1 MTKARKQSLMLVVA
15 LALILFLVASIILA
29 TSNVSTAIAED
40 SSTVAGSGSGSGSI
54 AASGDEGA
62 IVIGDL
68 MINGNVPEGY
78 SVSGTPISTVGEL
91 QSFLQGN
98 NGTYG
103 YLTTDITGFSWSG
116 SFTNI
121 LMAEGRTL
129 DGCGH
134 KIYMTATTLNNTS
147 PWMSILPSGSDFY
160 NCLLNTYP
168 QDESYNTGWL
178 APSDYPF
185 PENFFDLNGGLVGYI
200 PSNSTIKN
208 VNFVYNGQVAGSYD
222 SKESGAGAIIAA
234 ASSGTID
241 NCSLTVNGYLDIA
254 TKGNRATSTAYKE
267 MARHSYAIG
276 GYVGLLSNNGV
287 VSNSKITLNG
297 TTHTNSNVGTAAN
310 ISASR
315 GANDTANVRVW
326 GGGVAGWMG
335 NGASVYNITT
345 AGSGNI
351 AAVTGYTG
359 SNAGDNPLSY
369 SGIVAGSCA
378 IPSKNTGDQSSLVGD
393 ILSAGSIDGVIN
405 TWTGRAVYL
414 VKDTS
419 NSPIGQVN
427 NSIAS
432 QICGL
437 SGNQKNSSAT
447 VSNVYFMYDE
457 SEIEN
462 SSVTGYN
469 FATGN
474 CGMSVTRIYIMDYN
488 ESTGQY
494 YNVNGTAKAANAYLT
509 FSSNL
514 KTADV
519 LAVYDTDLQNNPG
532 AILWQMEVN
541 LDTVNNTSG
550 EITNFYDKI
559 TEKEEAGK
567 YEVTYTTIERTH
579 SSPTEIKY
587 QLGKIVYYKFR
598 FSDNVTATPEG
609 KNYRLSDKEYDG
621 SRVIIPNIDVYD
633 YATNSVCKTIDY
645 NSPEAGQYWVAKK
658 VDDMNIYSL
667 DDTKN
672 VGEYEYFIYNNQPES
687 AIDVLDTTNRYVAYR
702 KDNDAYPTDGTGETT
717 GATTWQPRV
726 YQNVVPKTLT
736 INLNKPAD
744 FATNNQYDGEAVLYS
759 TSIASGLVSG
769 DSVDI
774 TLKYFNSDGSL
785 PDNNSAINAGDY
797 YVIVESLSNSNYTF
811 NETRDDFTIAKREV
825 AILNNTLAPLESDYY
840 LSVQYNGLDQSLTY
854 GIYNEK
860 PALPGEYIVICN
872 VLDKDHGIINVAHNG
887 DTVNVGSFNVNI
899 GLNEGIAARN
909 YNLSA
914 NVTYTVYIDK
924 ADAVLNLTETQK
936 SIVFGQLNVAPA
948 ITVTGVNGEVPTGE
962 WYYIESSLKDTPFSE
977 DDYTA
982 GIPQSAGEYAV
993 VYYVGGSFGVNK
1005 NYNEAVSQACIYT
1018 VTPRKLTITFDDGMP
1033 TQYDYTG
1040 SAVTVAATFE
1050 KQNNETNTGLL
1061 NMHLERVS
1069 ISYTFIKNGSE
1080 SVSEAIDAGSY
1091 TVTAKLEAS
1100 AAIASS
1106 YEIIYDGD
1114 GFDFVIAPKQVGVNI
1129 ADAQKVYGELDPEF
1143 VWSYADPEKTF
1154 LERDGVV
1161 LTLSTA
1167 AGQFGGVGEYDITCT
1182 STEGNVSNYDIVYD
1196 NGTMTVAPYEV
1207 SVVTTTSKTTMVYGD
1222 EAPVFGFEYV
1232 GDNRFYEGDGI
1243 VITAVA
1249 DKEVKN
1255 VGTYEVIVTGYNDNY
1270 IVNMEKATFEIT
1282 PKDIRILSAEIVGED
1297 SFVYTGG
1304 VIAPEVSAVFEDG
1317 ALVGDDTV
1325 SVAFDYF
1332 QNGEKV
1338 NAINVGTYD
1347 AVISGVDSPN
1357 YNLVIAEGQELP
1369 STTFTITQREVSI
1382 TVNNATREYGIATIT
1397 PVGDP
1402 YTYNTS
1408 VTFAQSDI
1416 DSGRLI
1422 VELVTDVEITAGA
1435 QDYPDSLTIVISG
1448 EAADNYILTVT
1459 RKGTL
1464 TVTGTSISSIQ
1475 LVADQTSYTGE
1486 NLIGQ
1491 IAFNVAEGIT
1501 GYTYKITS
1509 DAEGLNVITEII
1521 NAGTYYVTVSVDG
1534 SGSMFTGEPNTLT
1547 FVVNKAER
1555 ILSADDIEKIINYNK
1570 LTFNSAFENMQYKVD
1585 DGAYLT
1591 TNTFDAK
1598 ALTSYTVSAKAGET
1612 DNYLESNEVT
1622 FTVTTGIN
1630 PSTVIAAID
1639 SIDKV
1644 DFSNIDEYKSM
1655 LSQLELVGE
1664 DDMASIDTEKVE
1676 ALRQSYE
1683 DLLSGAI
1690 DVIGGAQSVATKA
1703 SGMTGKGALTL
1714 ALTTGAGLALAGVML
1729 SVSAKKREKDDKK
1742 KMPKAN
1748 KKNLFKVM
1756 IATVAIATVF
1766 AVVFAAC
1773 ETKTF
1778 NQDSLFQLAS
1788 YSKASNEKDREV
1800 VIEVKSG
1807 STLIYKYDDGEETFA
1822 DGLNPDGSFSLSGK
1836 GTGFNFKNE
1845 YFENASFTDSNG
1857 TATFKADIKDAK
1869 NFLGIS
1875 SATNGKVT
1883 VTADSAN
1890 SKLKTISVSYDVES
1904 NGTTYSVSVNVT
1916 MKY

>member
-1 MTKARKQSLMLVVA
+1 MTKARKQSLMLVIA
-15 LALILFLVASIILA
+15 LALILFLVVSIISA

-68 MINGNVPEGY
+68 MINGNVPDNY
-78 SVSGTPISTVGEL
+78 SVSGTPISTVAEL
-91 QSFLQGN
+91 QSFLKGEK
-98 NGTYG
+98 GTYG

-134 KIYMTATTLNNTS
+134 KIYMTATTLNTQPWQQISANADYKNALKNTFTQDLS
-147 PWMSILPSGSDFY
+147 YDGSG
-160 NCLLNTYP
+160 
-168 QDESYNTGWL
+168 
-178 APSDYPF
+178 F
-185 PENFFDLNGGLVGYI
+185 PEDFFDLNGGLVGYI

-208 VNFVYNGQVAGSYD
+208 INFVYNGQVAGSYN
-222 SKESGAGAIIAA
+222 SAESGAGAIIAA
-234 ASSGTID
+234 VSSGTID

-254 TKGNRATSTAYKE
+254 TKGTEADFWGGYKE
-267 MARHSYAIG
+267 MARHSYTIG

-315 GANDTANVRVW
+315 GANRTANVRVW

-351 AAVTGYTG
+351 AAVTGYSG

-378 IPSKNTGDQSSLVGD
+378 IPSKNTGDQSSVVGD

-414 VKDTS
+414 VGS
-419 NSPIGQVN
+419 NSTHYSPIGQVS

-437 SGNQKNSSAT
+437 SGNQKNSGAT

-474 CGMSVTRIYIMDYN
+474 CGMSVERIYIMDYN
-488 ESTGQY
+488 ESTGEY

-519 LAVYDTDLQNNPG
+519 LAVYNTDLQNNPG

-541 LDTVNNTSG
+541 LDTANNSSG

-559 TEKEEAGK
+559 TEYEEAGK

-658 VDDMNIYSL
+658 TDDMNIYSL

-702 KDNDAYPTDGTGETT
+702 KDNDAYPTDGSGATS

-726 YQNVVPKTLT
+726 YQNVVAKNLSVTL
-736 INLNKPAD
+736 NAPAD
-744 FATNNQYDGEAVLYS
+744 FAANNQYDGEAVLY
-759 TSIASGLVSG
+759 TAAFGSGIVAG
-769 DSVDI
+769 DTVNA
-774 TLKYFNSDGSL
+774 TLKYYNSDGSL

-797 YVIVESLSNSNYTF
+797 YVMLESLSNSNYTYDY
-811 NETRDDFTIAKREV
+811 EATRVDFTIAKREV
-825 AILNNTLAPLESDYY
+825 SILNNTLTPLESDYY
-840 LSVQYNGLDQSLTY
+840 LSVQYNGLDRSLTY
-854 GIYNEK
+854 GIYNDK
-860 PALPGEYIVICN
+860 PALPVENIVICN

-887 DTVNVGSFNVNI
+887 DTVNVGSFEVNI

-909 YNLSA
+909 YNLAA

-924 ADAVLNLTETQK
+924 ADVVLNLTETEK
-936 SIVFGQLNVAPA
+936 SIAFGQINSAPA
-948 ITVTGVNGEVPTGE
+948 ITVTGVNNEVPTGE
-962 WYYIESSLKDTPFSE
+962 WYYIDYDLKDTPFSVTE
-977 DDYTA
+977 YTQGVPSIA
-982 GIPQSAGEYAV
+982 GKYAV

-1005 NYNEAVSQACIYT
+1005 NYNEAVSAACTYN
-1018 VTPRKLTITFDDGMP
+1018 VTPRKVTVTFDDGLP
-1033 TQYDYTG
+1033 TNYEYNG
-1040 SAVTVAATFE
+1040 SAVPVAATYE
-1050 KQNNETNTGLL
+1050 TQNNETNTGLL
-1061 NMHLERVS
+1061 NIHAGRVS
-1069 ISYTFIKNGSE
+1069 LEYSFVKNGSDT
-1080 SVSEAIDAGSY
+1080 VSEAIDAGSY
-1091 TVTAKLEAS
+1091 TVTAKLVAS
-1100 AAIASS
+1100 FDISS
-1106 YEIIYDGD
+1106 YEIVYEDG
-1114 GFDFVIAPKQVGVNI
+1114 GFAFEIAPKQVGVNI

-1143 VWSYADPEKTF
+1143 VWSYADAEKTF
-1154 LERDGVV
+1154 IERDGVV
-1161 LTLSTA
+1161 LNLSTA

-1196 NGTMTVAPYEV
+1196 NGTMTVVPYEV

-1297 SFVYTGG
+1297 SFVYTGE
-1304 VIAPEVSAVFEDG
+1304 VIAPEVRAVFEDG

-1357 YNLVIAEGQELP
+1357 YNLVIGEGQELP

-1382 TVNNATREYGIATIT
+1382 TVNNATREYGIADIT

-1402 YTYNTS
+1402 YTYNTG
-1408 VTFAQSDI
+1408 VTFVQSDI
-1416 DSGRLI
+1416 DSGKLV
-1422 VELVTDVEITAGA
+1422 VEFVTDVDITAGA

-1459 RKGTL
+1459 QKGTL
-1464 TVTGTSISSIQ
+1464 TVTGTSITSIQ
-1475 LVADQTSYTGE
+1475 LVSDQTSYTGE

-1555 ILSADDIEKIINYNK
+1555 VLSADDIEKIINYNK

-1598 ALTSYTVSAKAGET
+1598 ALTSYTVSAKAGAT

-1664 DDMASIDTEKVE
+1664 DDMASIDTEKVN

-1742 KMPKAN
+1742 KMPKAD
-1748 KKNLFKVM
+1748 KKNLFKV
-1756 IATVAIATVF
+1756 IVATVAIATVF

-1778 NQDSLFQLAS
+1778 TQDSLFQLAS

-1869 NFLGIS
+1869 NFLGIA
-1875 SATNGKVT
+1875 SATKGKVT

-1890 SKLKTISVSYDVES
+1890 SKLKTISVSYDIES

>member
-78 SVSGTPISTVGEL
+78 STTGVPISSVSQL
-91 QSFLQGN
+91 QQFLQGAY
-98 NGTYG
+98 GTSVG
-103 YLTTDITGFSWSG
+103 YLTTDITGFSWSN
-116 SFTNI
+116 SFTSQM
-121 LMAEGRTL
+121 MAEGRTL

-134 KIYMTATTLNNTS
+134 KIYMAATSLNTE
-147 PWMSILPSGSDFY
+147 PWMGRNSSTDIANALA
-160 NCLLNTYP
+160 NTYF
-168 QDESYNTGWL
+168 QDTSYSGNF
-178 APSDYPF
+178 PSDY
-185 PENFFDLNGGLVGYI
+185 FDLNGGLVGYI
-200 PSNSTIKN
+200 PSSSTIKN
-208 VNFVYNGQVAGSYD
+208 INFVYNGQVAGSYN
-222 SKESGAGAIIAA
+222 SAESGAGGIIAA
-234 ASSGTID
+234 LSSGTID
-241 NCSLTVNGYLDIA
+241 NCSLTVNGYFDVTTNG
-254 TKGNRATSTAYKE
+254 TKSDDWLNRYKE
-267 MARHSYAIG
+267 MASHSYAIG

-287 VSNSKITLNG
+287 VSNSKITLSG
-297 TTHTNSNVGTAAN
+297 TTHTNSKVGTAAN
-310 ISASR
+310 ITAARSASK
-315 GANDTANVRVW
+315 TANVRVW

-378 IPSKNTGDQSSLVGD
+378 IPSQNTGNQSSLVGD

-519 LAVYDTDLQNNPG
+519 LAVYNTDLQNNPG

-559 TEKEEAGK
+559 TKKEEAGK

-633 YATNSVCKTIDY
+633 YATDSVCKTIDY

-702 KDNDAYPTDGTGETT
+702 LDNDAYPTDGTGETT

-726 YQNVVPKTLT
+726 YQNVVPKTLN

-797 YVIVESLSNSNYTF
+797 YVIIESLSNSNYTF

-825 AILNNTLAPLESDYY
+825 AILNNTLTPFESDYY

-860 PALPGEYIVICN
+860 PALPSEYIVICN
-872 VLDKDHGIINVAHNG
+872 VLDKDHSIINVAHNG

-924 ADAVLNLTETQK
+924 ADAVLNLTETEK
-936 SIVFGQLNVAPA
+936 SIAFGQINSAPA
-948 ITVTGVNGEVPTGE
+948 ITVTGVNNEVPTGE
-962 WYYIESSLKDTPFSE
+962 WYYIDYDLKDTPFSVTE
-977 DDYTA
+977 YTQGVPSVA
-982 GIPQSAGEYAV
+982 GKYAV

-1005 NYNEAVSQACIYT
+1005 NYNEAVSAACTYT
-1018 VTPRKLTITFDDGMP
+1018 VTPRKVTVTFDDGLP
-1033 TQYDYTG
+1033 TSYEYNG
-1040 SAVTVAATFE
+1040 SAVPVAAIYET
-1050 KQNNETNTGLL
+1050 QNNETNTGLL
-1061 NMHLERVS
+1061 NIHAGKVTLEYV
-1069 ISYTFIKNGSE
+1069 FVKNGGE
-1080 SVSEAIDAGSY
+1080 TVSEAIDAGSY
-1091 TVTAKLEAS
+1091 TVTAKLVAS
-1100 AAIASS
+1100 FDISS
-1106 YEIIYDGD
+1106 YEIIYEDG
-1114 GFDFVIAPKQVGVNI
+1114 GFAFEIAPKQVGVDI

-1143 VWSYADPEKTF
+1143 VWSYADAEKTF

-1182 STEGNVSNYDIVYD
+1182 STEGNASNYDIVYN

-1207 SVVTTTSKTTMVYGD
+1207 SVATTTSKTTMVYGD

-1402 YTYNTS
+1402 YTYNTP

-1459 RKGTL
+1459 QKGTL

-1664 DDMASIDTEKVE
+1664 DDMASIDTEKVD

>member
-15 LALILFLVASIILA
+15 LALILFLVVSIISA

-68 MINGNVPEGY
+68 MINGNVPDNY
-78 SVSGTPISTVGEL
+78 SVSGTPISTVAEL
-91 QSFLQGN
+91 QSFLKGEK
-98 NGTYG
+98 GTYG
-103 YLTTDITGFSWSG
+103 YLTTDIASFSWSG

-134 KIYMTATTLNNTS
+134 KIYMTATTLNTQPWQQISANADYKNALKNTFTQDLS
-147 PWMSILPSGSDFY
+147 YDGSG
-160 NCLLNTYP
+160 
-168 QDESYNTGWL
+168 
-178 APSDYPF
+178 F
-185 PENFFDLNGGLVGYI
+185 PEDFFDLNGGLVGYI

-208 VNFVYNGQVAGSYD
+208 INFVYNGQVAGSYN
-222 SKESGAGAIIAA
+222 SAESGAGAIIAA

-254 TKGNRATSTAYKE
+254 TKGTEADFWGGFKE
-267 MARHSYAIG
+267 MARHSYTIG

-315 GANDTANVRVW
+315 GANRTANVRVW

-351 AAVTGYTG
+351 AAVTGYSG

-378 IPSKNTGDQSSLVGD
+378 IPSKNTGDQSSVVGD

-414 VKDTS
+414 VGSKSTHY
-419 NSPIGQVN
+419 SPIGQVS

-437 SGNQKNSSAT
+437 SGNQKNSGAT

-457 SEIEN
+457 SQISN

-474 CGMSVTRIYIMDYN
+474 CGMSVERIYIMDYD
-488 ESTGQY
+488 EASGQY

-519 LAVYDTDLQNNPG
+519 LAVYNTDLQNNPG

-541 LDTVNNTSG
+541 LDTANNSSG

-559 TEKEEAGK
+559 TEYEEAGK

-658 VDDMNIYSL
+658 TDDMNIYSL

-702 KDNDAYPTDGTGETT
+702 KDNDAYPTDGSGATS

-726 YQNVVPKTLT
+726 YQNVVAKNLSVTL
-736 INLNKPAD
+736 NAPAD
-744 FATNNQYDGEAVLYS
+744 FAANNQYDGEAVLY
-759 TSIASGLVSG
+759 TAAFGSGIVAG
-769 DSVDI
+769 DTVNA
-774 TLKYFNSDGSL
+774 TLKYYNSDGSL

-797 YVIVESLSNSNYTF
+797 YVMLESLSNSNYTYDY
-811 NETRDDFTIAKREV
+811 EATRVDFTIAKREV
-825 AILNNTLAPLESDYY
+825 SILNNTLTPLESDYY

-854 GIYNEK
+854 GIYNDK
-860 PALPGEYIVICN
+860 PALPVENIVICN

-887 DTVNVGSFNVNI
+887 DTVNVGSFEVNI

-909 YNLSA
+909 YNLAS

-924 ADAVLNLTETQK
+924 ADVVLNLTETEK
-936 SIVFGQLNVAPA
+936 SIAFGQINSAPA
-948 ITVTGVNGEVPTGE
+948 ITVTGVNNEVPTGE
-962 WYYIESSLKDTPFSE
+962 WYYIDYDLKDTPFSVTE
-977 DDYTA
+977 YTQGVPSIA
-982 GIPQSAGEYAV
+982 GKYAV

-1005 NYNEAVSQACIYT
+1005 NYNEAVSAACTYN
-1018 VTPRKLTITFDDGMP
+1018 VTPRKVTVTFDDGLP
-1033 TQYDYTG
+1033 TNYEYNG
-1040 SAVTVAATFE
+1040 SAVPVAATYE
-1050 KQNNETNTGLL
+1050 TQNNETNTGLL
-1061 NMHLERVS
+1061 NIHAGRVS
-1069 ISYTFIKNGSE
+1069 LEYSFVKNGSDT
-1080 SVSEAIDAGSY
+1080 VSEAIDAGSY
-1091 TVTAKLEAS
+1091 TVTAKLVAS
-1100 AAIASS
+1100 FDISS
-1106 YEIIYDGD
+1106 YEIVYEDG
-1114 GFDFVIAPKQVGVNI
+1114 GFAFEIAPKQVGVNI
-1129 ADAQKVYGELDPEF
+1129 ANAQKVYGELDPEF
-1143 VWSYADPEKTF
+1143 VWSYADAEKTF
-1154 LERDGVV
+1154 IERDGVV
-1161 LTLSTA
+1161 LNLSTA
-1167 AGQFGGVGEYDITCT
+1167 AGQFGGVGGYDITCT

-1196 NGTMTVAPYEV
+1196 NGTMTVVPYEV
-1207 SVVTTTSKTTMVYGD
+1207 SVATTTSKTTMVYGD

-1297 SFVYTGG
+1297 SFVYTGE
-1304 VIAPEVSAVFEDG
+1304 VIAPEVRAVFEDG

-1357 YNLVIAEGQELP
+1357 YNLVIGEGQELP

-1382 TVNNATREYGIATIT
+1382 TVNNATREYGIADIT

-1402 YTYNTS
+1402 YTYNTG
-1408 VTFAQSDI
+1408 VTFVQSDI
-1416 DSGRLI
+1416 DSGKLV
-1422 VELVTDVEITAGA
+1422 VEFVTDVDITAGA
-1435 QDYPDSLTIVISG
+1435 QDYPNSLTIVISG

-1459 RKGTL
+1459 QKGTL

-1475 LVADQTSYTGE
+1475 LVSDQTSYTGE

-1491 IAFNVAEGIT
+1491 IVFNVAEGIT

-1555 ILSADDIEKIINYNK
+1555 VLSADDIEKIINYNK

-1598 ALTSYTVSAKAGET
+1598 ALTSYTVSAKAGAT

-1664 DDMASIDTEKVE
+1664 DDMASIDTEKVD

-1742 KMPKAN
+1742 KLPKAD
-1748 KKNLFKVM
+1748 KKNLFKV
-1756 IATVAIATVF
+1756 IVATVAIATVF

-1778 NQDSLFQLAS
+1778 TQDSLFQLAS

-1869 NFLGIS
+1869 NFLGIA
-1875 SATNGKVT
+1875 SATKGKVT

-1890 SKLKTISVSYDVES
+1890 SKLKTISVSYDIES

>member
-1 MTKARKQSLMLVVA
+1 MTKARKQSLMLVIA
-15 LALILFLVASIILA
+15 LALILFLVVSIISA

-68 MINGNVPEGY
+68 MINGNVPDNY
-78 SVSGTPISTVGEL
+78 SVSGTPISTVAEL
-91 QSFLQGN
+91 QSFLKGEK
-98 NGTYG
+98 GTYG

-134 KIYMTATTLNNTS
+134 KIYMTATTLNTQPWQQISANADYKNALKNTFTQDLS
-147 PWMSILPSGSDFY
+147 YDGSG
-160 NCLLNTYP
+160 
-168 QDESYNTGWL
+168 
-178 APSDYPF
+178 F
-185 PENFFDLNGGLVGYI
+185 PEDFFDLNGGLVGYI

-208 VNFVYNGQVAGSYD
+208 INFVYNGQVAGSYN
-222 SKESGAGAIIAA
+222 SAESGAGAIIAA
-234 ASSGTID
+234 VSSGTID

-254 TKGNRATSTAYKE
+254 TKGTEADFWGGYKE
-267 MARHSYAIG
+267 MARHSYTIG

-315 GANDTANVRVW
+315 GANRTANVRVW

-351 AAVTGYTG
+351 AAVTGYSG

-378 IPSKNTGDQSSLVGD
+378 IPSKNTGDQSSVVGD

-414 VKDTS
+414 VGS
-419 NSPIGQVN
+419 NSTHYSPIGQVS

-437 SGNQKNSSAT
+437 SGNQKNSGAT

-474 CGMSVTRIYIMDYN
+474 CGMSVERIYIMDYN
-488 ESTGQY
+488 ESTGEY

-519 LAVYDTDLQNNPG
+519 LAVYNTDLQNNPG

-541 LDTVNNTSG
+541 LDTANNSSG

-559 TEKEEAGK
+559 TEYEEAGK

-658 VDDMNIYSL
+658 TDDMNIYSL

-702 KDNDAYPTDGTGETT
+702 KDNDAYPTDGSGATS

-726 YQNVVPKTLT
+726 YQNVVAKNLSVTL
-736 INLNKPAD
+736 NAPAD
-744 FATNNQYDGEAVLYS
+744 FAANNQYDGEAVLY
-759 TSIASGLVSG
+759 TAAFGSGIVAG
-769 DSVDI
+769 DTVNA
-774 TLKYFNSDGSL
+774 TLKYYNSDGSL

-797 YVIVESLSNSNYTF
+797 YVMLESLSNSNYTYDY
-811 NETRDDFTIAKREV
+811 EATRVDFTIAKREV
-825 AILNNTLAPLESDYY
+825 SILNNTLTPLESDYY
-840 LSVQYNGLDQSLTY
+840 LSVQYNGLDRSLTY
-854 GIYNEK
+854 GIYNDK
-860 PALPGEYIVICN
+860 PALPVENIVICN

-887 DTVNVGSFNVNI
+887 DTVNVGSFEVNI

-909 YNLSA
+909 YNLAA

-924 ADAVLNLTETQK
+924 ADVVLNLTETEK
-936 SIVFGQLNVAPA
+936 SIAFGQINSAPA
-948 ITVTGVNGEVPTGE
+948 ITVTGVNNEVPTGE
-962 WYYIESSLKDTPFSE
+962 WYYIDYDLKDTPFSVTE
-977 DDYTA
+977 YTQGVPSIA
-982 GIPQSAGEYAV
+982 GKYAV

-1005 NYNEAVSQACIYT
+1005 NYNEAVSAACTYN
-1018 VTPRKLTITFDDGMP
+1018 VTPRKVTVTFDDGLP
-1033 TQYDYTG
+1033 TNYEYNG
-1040 SAVTVAATFE
+1040 SAVPVAATYE
-1050 KQNNETNTGLL
+1050 TQNNETNTGLL
-1061 NMHLERVS
+1061 NIHAGRVKLEYSFV
-1069 ISYTFIKNGSE
+1069 KNGSE
-1080 SVSEAIDAGSY
+1080 TVSEAIDAGSY
-1091 TVTAKLEAS
+1091 TVTAKLVAS
-1100 AAIASS
+1100 FDISS
-1106 YEIIYDGD
+1106 YEIVYEDG
-1114 GFDFVIAPKQVGVNI
+1114 GFAFEIAPKQVGVNI

-1143 VWSYADPEKTF
+1143 VWSYADAEKTF
-1154 LERDGVV
+1154 IERDGVV
-1161 LTLSTA
+1161 LNLSTA

-1196 NGTMTVAPYEV
+1196 NGTMTVVPYEV

-1297 SFVYTGG
+1297 SFVYTGE
-1304 VIAPEVSAVFEDG
+1304 VIAPEVRAVFEDG

-1357 YNLVIAEGQELP
+1357 YNLVIGEGQELP

-1382 TVNNATREYGIATIT
+1382 TVNNATREYGIADIT

-1402 YTYNTS
+1402 YTYNTG
-1408 VTFAQSDI
+1408 VTFVQSDI
-1416 DSGRLI
+1416 DSGKLV
-1422 VELVTDVEITAGA
+1422 VEFVTDVDITAGA

-1459 RKGTL
+1459 QKGTL

-1475 LVADQTSYTGE
+1475 LVSDQTSYTGE

-1555 ILSADDIEKIINYNK
+1555 VLSADDIEKIINYNK

-1598 ALTSYTVSAKAGET
+1598 ALTSYTVSAKAGAT

-1664 DDMASIDTEKVE
+1664 DDMASIDTEKVD

-1748 KKNLFKVM
+1748 KKNLFKV
-1756 IATVAIATVF
+1756 IVATVAIATVF

-1778 NQDSLFQLAS
+1778 TQDSLFQLAS

-1869 NFLGIS
+1869 NFLGIA
-1875 SATNGKVT
+1875 SATKGKVT

-1890 SKLKTISVSYDVES
+1890 SKLKTISVSYDIES

>member
-15 LALILFLVASIILA
+15 LALILFLVASIISA

-68 MINGNVPEGY
+68 MINGNVPDNY
-78 SVSGTPISTVGEL
+78 SVSGTPISTVAEL
-91 QSFLQGN
+91 QSFLKGEK
-98 NGTYG
+98 GTYG
-103 YLTTDITGFSWSG
+103 YLTTDIASFSWSG

-134 KIYMTATTLNNTS
+134 KIYMTATTLNTQPWQQISANADYKNALKNTFTQDLS
-147 PWMSILPSGSDFY
+147 YDGSG
-160 NCLLNTYP
+160 
-168 QDESYNTGWL
+168 
-178 APSDYPF
+178 F
-185 PENFFDLNGGLVGYI
+185 PEDFFDLNGGLVGYI

-208 VNFVYNGQVAGSYD
+208 INFVYNGQVAGSYN
-222 SKESGAGAIIAA
+222 SAESGAGAIIAA
-234 ASSGTID
+234 VSSGTID

-254 TKGNRATSTAYKE
+254 TKGTEADFWGGYKE
-267 MARHSYAIG
+267 MARHSYTIG

-315 GANDTANVRVW
+315 GANRTANVRVW

-351 AAVTGYTG
+351 AAVTGYSG

-378 IPSKNTGDQSSLVGD
+378 IPSKNTGDQSSVVGD

-414 VKDTS
+414 VGS
-419 NSPIGQVN
+419 NSTHYSPIGQVS

-437 SGNQKNSSAT
+437 SGNQKNSGAT

-474 CGMSVTRIYIMDYN
+474 CGMSVERIYIMDYD
-488 ESTGQY
+488 EASGQY

-519 LAVYDTDLQNNPG
+519 LAVYNTDLQNNPG

-541 LDTVNNTSG
+541 LDTANNPSG

-559 TEKEEAGK
+559 TEYEEAGK

-658 VDDMNIYSL
+658 TDDMNIYSL

-702 KDNDAYPTDGTGETT
+702 KDNDAYPTDGSGATS

-726 YQNVVPKTLT
+726 YQNVVAKNLSVTL
-736 INLNKPAD
+736 NAPAD
-744 FATNNQYDGEAVLYS
+744 FAANNQYDGEAVLY
-759 TSIASGLVSG
+759 TAAFGSGIVAG
-769 DSVDI
+769 DTVNA
-774 TLKYFNSDGSL
+774 TLKYYNSDGSL

-797 YVIVESLSNSNYTF
+797 YVMLESLSNSNYTYDY
-811 NETRDDFTIAKREV
+811 EATRVDFTIAKREV
-825 AILNNTLAPLESDYY
+825 SILNNTLTPLESDYY
-840 LSVQYNGLDQSLTY
+840 LSVQYNGLDRSLTY
-854 GIYNEK
+854 GIYNDK
-860 PALPGEYIVICN
+860 PALPVENIVICN

-887 DTVNVGSFNVNI
+887 DTVNVGSFEVNI

-909 YNLSA
+909 YNLAA

-924 ADAVLNLTETQK
+924 ADVVLNLTETEK
-936 SIVFGQLNVAPA
+936 SIAFGQINSAPA
-948 ITVTGVNGEVPTGE
+948 ITVTGVNNEVPTGE
-962 WYYIESSLKDTPFSE
+962 WYYIDYDLKDTPFSVTE
-977 DDYTA
+977 YTQGVPSIA
-982 GIPQSAGEYAV
+982 GKYAV

-1005 NYNEAVSQACIYT
+1005 NYNEAVSAACTYN
-1018 VTPRKLTITFDDGMP
+1018 VTPRKVTVTFDDGLP
-1033 TQYDYTG
+1033 TNYEYNG
-1040 SAVTVAATFE
+1040 SAVPVAATYE
-1050 KQNNETNTGLL
+1050 TQNNETNTGLL
-1061 NMHLERVS
+1061 NIHAGRVKLEYSFV
-1069 ISYTFIKNGSE
+1069 KNGSDT
-1080 SVSEAIDAGSY
+1080 VSEAIDAGSY
-1091 TVTAKLEAS
+1091 TVTAKLVAS
-1100 AAIASS
+1100 FDISS
-1106 YEIIYDGD
+1106 YEIVYEDG
-1114 GFDFVIAPKQVGVNI
+1114 GFAFEIAPKQVGVNI

-1143 VWSYADPEKTF
+1143 VWSYADAEKTF
-1154 LERDGVV
+1154 IERDGVV
-1161 LTLSTA
+1161 LNLSTA

-1196 NGTMTVAPYEV
+1196 NGTMTVVPYEV

-1297 SFVYTGG
+1297 SFVYTGE
-1304 VIAPEVSAVFEDG
+1304 VIAPEVRAVFEDG

-1357 YNLVIAEGQELP
+1357 YNLVIGEGQELP

-1382 TVNNATREYGIATIT
+1382 TVNNATREYGIADIT

-1402 YTYNTS
+1402 YTYNTG
-1408 VTFAQSDI
+1408 VTFVQSDI
-1416 DSGRLI
+1416 DSGKLV
-1422 VELVTDVEITAGA
+1422 VEFVTDVDITAGA

-1459 RKGTL
+1459 QKGTL

-1475 LVADQTSYTGE
+1475 LVSDQTSYTGE

-1521 NAGTYYVTVSVDG
+1521 NTGTYYVTVSVDG

-1555 ILSADDIEKIINYNK
+1555 VLSADDIEKIINYNK

-1664 DDMASIDTEKVE
+1664 DDMASIDTEKVD

-1748 KKNLFKVM
+1748 KKNLFKV
-1756 IATVAIATVF
+1756 IVATVAIATVF

-1778 NQDSLFQLAS
+1778 TQDSLFQLAS

-1869 NFLGIS
+1869 NFLGIA
-1875 SATNGKVT
+1875 SATKGKVT

>member
-68 MINGNVPEGY
+68 MINGNVPDNY
-78 SVSGTPISTVGEL
+78 SVSGTPISTVAEL
-91 QSFLQGN
+91 QSFLKGEK
-98 NGTYG
+98 GTYG

-116 SFTNI
+116 SFTSQM
-121 LMAEGRTL
+121 MAEGRTL

-134 KIYMTATTLNNTS
+134 KIYMTATSLNTTS
-147 PWMSILPSGSDFY
+147 PWTGIGSSTDFTNALKNTFTQDLSYDGSG
-160 NCLLNTYP
+160 
-168 QDESYNTGWL
+168 
-178 APSDYPF
+178 F
-185 PENFFDLNGGLVGYI
+185 PEDYFDLNGGLVGYI

-208 VNFVYNGQVAGSYD
+208 INFVYNGQVAGSYN
-222 SKESGAGAIIAA
+222 SAESGAGAIIAA

-254 TKGNRATSTAYKE
+254 TKGTEADVWGGYKE
-267 MARHSYAIG
+267 MARHSYTIG

-315 GANDTANVRVW
+315 GANRSANVRVW

-359 SNAGDNPLSY
+359 SNAGSNPLSY
-369 SGIVAGSCA
+369 SGIVAGCCA
-378 IPSKNTGDQSSLVGD
+378 IPSQNTGNQESLVGD

-519 LAVYDTDLQNNPG
+519 LAVYNTDLQNNPG

-559 TEKEEAGK
+559 TTKKEAGK

-658 VDDMNIYSL
+658 TDDMNIYSL

-702 KDNDAYPTDGTGETT
+702 KDNDAYPTDGSGATS

-726 YQNVVPKTLT
+726 YQNVVAKNLSVTL
-736 INLNKPAD
+736 NAPAD
-744 FATNNQYDGEAVLYS
+744 FAANNQYDGEAVLY
-759 TSIASGLVSG
+759 TAAFGSGIVAG
-769 DSVDI
+769 DTVNA
-774 TLKYFNSDGSL
+774 TLKYYNSDGSL

-797 YVIVESLSNSNYTF
+797 YVMLESLSNSNYTYDY
-811 NETRDDFTIAKREV
+811 EATRVDFTIAKREV
-825 AILNNTLAPLESDYY
+825 SILNNTLTPLESDYY
-840 LSVQYNGLDQSLTY
+840 LSVQYNGLDRSLTY
-854 GIYNEK
+854 GIYNDK
-860 PALPGEYIVICN
+860 PALPVENIVICN

-887 DTVNVGSFNVNI
+887 DTVNVGSFEVNI

-909 YNLSA
+909 YNLAA

-924 ADAVLNLTETQK
+924 ADAVLNLTETEK
-936 SIVFGQLNVAPA
+936 SIAFGQINSAPA
-948 ITVTGVNGEVPTGE
+948 ITVTGVNNEVPTGE
-962 WYYIESSLKDTPFSE
+962 WYYIDYDLKDTPFSVTE
-977 DDYTA
+977 YTQGVPSIA
-982 GIPQSAGEYAV
+982 GKYAV

-1005 NYNEAVSQACIYT
+1005 NYNEAVSAACTYN
-1018 VTPRKLTITFDDGMP
+1018 VTPRKVTVTFDDGLP
-1033 TQYDYTG
+1033 TNYEYNG
-1040 SAVTVAATFE
+1040 SAVPVAATYE
-1050 KQNNETNTGLL
+1050 TQNNETNTGLL
-1061 NMHLERVS
+1061 NIHAGRVKLEYSFV
-1069 ISYTFIKNGSE
+1069 KNGSDT
-1080 SVSEAIDAGSY
+1080 VSEAIDAGSY
-1091 TVTAKLEAS
+1091 TVTAKLVAS
-1100 AAIASS
+1100 FDISS
-1106 YEIIYDGD
+1106 YEIVYEDG
-1114 GFDFVIAPKQVGVNI
+1114 GFAFEIAPKQVGVNI

-1143 VWSYADPEKTF
+1143 VWSYADAEKTF
-1154 LERDGVV
+1154 IERDGVV
-1161 LTLSTA
+1161 LNLSTA
-1167 AGQFGGVGEYDITCT
+1167 AGQFGGVGGYDITCT

-1196 NGTMTVAPYEV
+1196 NGTMTVVPYEV

-1255 VGTYEVIVTGYNDNY
+1255 VGTYEVIVSGYNDNY

-1297 SFVYTGG
+1297 SFVYTGE
-1304 VIAPEVSAVFEDG
+1304 VIAPEVRAVFEDG

-1357 YNLVIAEGQELP
+1357 YNLVIGEGQELP

-1382 TVNNATREYGIATIT
+1382 TVNNATREYGIADIT

-1402 YTYNTS
+1402 YTYNTG
-1408 VTFAQSDI
+1408 VTFVQSDI
-1416 DSGRLI
+1416 DSGKLV
-1422 VELVTDVEITAGA
+1422 VEFVTDVDITAGA

-1459 RKGTL
+1459 QKGTL
-1464 TVTGTSISSIQ
+1464 TVTGTSITSIQ
-1475 LVADQTSYTGE
+1475 LVSDQTSYTGE

-1555 ILSADDIEKIINYNK
+1555 VLSADDIEKIINYNK

-1598 ALTSYTVSAKAGET
+1598 ALTSYTVSAKAGAT

-1664 DDMASIDTEKVE
+1664 DDMASIDTEKVD

-1748 KKNLFKVM
+1748 KKNLFKV
-1756 IATVAIATVF
+1756 IVATVAIATVF

-1778 NQDSLFQLAS
+1778 TQDSLFQLAS

-1836 GTGFNFKNE
+1836 GTGFNFKKE

-1869 NFLGIS
+1869 NFLGIA
-1875 SATNGKVT
+1875 SATKGKVT

>member
-1 MTKARKQSLMLVVA
+1 MTKARKQSLMLVIA
-15 LALILFLVASIILA
+15 LALILFLVVSIISA

-68 MINGNVPEGY
+68 MINGNVPDNY
-78 SVSGTPISTVGEL
+78 SVSGTPISTVAEL
-91 QSFLQGN
+91 QSFLKGEK
-98 NGTYG
+98 GTYG

-134 KIYMTATTLNNTS
+134 KIYMTATTLNTQPWQQISANADYKNALKNTFTQDLS
-147 PWMSILPSGSDFY
+147 YDGSG
-160 NCLLNTYP
+160 
-168 QDESYNTGWL
+168 
-178 APSDYPF
+178 F
-185 PENFFDLNGGLVGYI
+185 PEDFFDLNGGLVGYI

-208 VNFVYNGQVAGSYD
+208 INFVYNGQVAGSYN
-222 SKESGAGAIIAA
+222 SAESGAGAIIAA

-254 TKGNRATSTAYKE
+254 TKGTEADFWGGYKE
-267 MARHSYAIG
+267 MARHSYTIG

-315 GANDTANVRVW
+315 GANRTANVRVW

-351 AAVTGYTG
+351 AAVTGYSG

-378 IPSKNTGDQSSLVGD
+378 IPSKNTGDQSSVVGD

-414 VKDTS
+414 VGS
-419 NSPIGQVN
+419 NSTHYSPIGQVS

-437 SGNQKNSSAT
+437 SGNQKNSGAT

-474 CGMSVTRIYIMDYN
+474 CGMSVERIYIMDYN
-488 ESTGQY
+488 ESTGEY

-519 LAVYDTDLQNNPG
+519 LAVYNTDLQNNPG

-541 LDTVNNTSG
+541 LDTANNSSG

-559 TEKEEAGK
+559 TEYEEAGK

-658 VDDMNIYSL
+658 TDDMNIYSL

-702 KDNDAYPTDGTGETT
+702 KDNDAYPTDGSGATS

-726 YQNVVPKTLT
+726 YQNVVAKNLSVTL
-736 INLNKPAD
+736 NAPAD
-744 FATNNQYDGEAVLYS
+744 FAANNQYDGEAVLY
-759 TSIASGLVSG
+759 TAAFGSGIVAG
-769 DSVDI
+769 DTVNA
-774 TLKYFNSDGSL
+774 TLKYYNSDGSL

-797 YVIVESLSNSNYTF
+797 YVMLESLSNSNYTYDY
-811 NETRDDFTIAKREV
+811 EATRVDFTIAKREV
-825 AILNNTLAPLESDYY
+825 SILNNTLTPLESDYY

-854 GIYNEK
+854 GIYNDK
-860 PALPGEYIVICN
+860 PALPVENIVICN

-887 DTVNVGSFNVNI
+887 DTVNVGSFEVNI

-909 YNLSA
+909 YNLAA

-924 ADAVLNLTETQK
+924 ADAVLNLTETEK
-936 SIVFGQLNVAPA
+936 SIAFGQINSAPA
-948 ITVTGVNGEVPTGE
+948 ITVTGVNNEVPTGE
-962 WYYIESSLKDTPFSE
+962 WYYIDYDLKDTPFSVTE
-977 DDYTA
+977 YTQGVPSIA
-982 GIPQSAGEYAV
+982 GKYAV

-1005 NYNEAVSQACIYT
+1005 NYNEAVSAACTYS
-1018 VTPRKLTITFDDGMP
+1018 VTPRKVTVTFDDGLP
-1033 TQYDYTG
+1033 TNYEYNG
-1040 SAVTVAATFE
+1040 SAVPVAATYE
-1050 KQNNETNTGLL
+1050 TQNNETNTGLL
-1061 NMHLERVS
+1061 NIHAGRVTLEYSFV
-1069 ISYTFIKNGSE
+1069 KNGGE
-1080 SVSEAIDAGSY
+1080 TFSEAIDAGSY
-1091 TVTAKLEAS
+1091 TVTAKLVAS
-1100 AAIASS
+1100 FDISS
-1106 YEIIYDGD
+1106 YEIIYEDG
-1114 GFDFVIAPKQVGVNI
+1114 GFAFEIAPKQVGVNI

-1143 VWSYADPEKTF
+1143 VWSYADAENTF
-1154 LERDGVV
+1154 IERDGVV
-1161 LTLSTA
+1161 LNLSTA

-1196 NGTMTVAPYEV
+1196 NGTMTVIPYEV
-1207 SVVTTTSKTTMVYGD
+1207 SVATTTSKTTMVYGD

-1297 SFVYTGG
+1297 SFVYTGE

-1357 YNLVIAEGQELP
+1357 YNLVIGEGQELP

-1382 TVNNATREYGIATIT
+1382 TVNNATREYGIADIT

-1402 YTYNTS
+1402 YTYNTG

-1416 DSGRLI
+1416 DSGKLV
-1422 VELVTDVEITAGA
+1422 VELVTDVDITAGA
-1435 QDYPDSLTIVISG
+1435 QDYPNSLTIVISG

-1459 RKGTL
+1459 QKGTL

-1475 LVADQTSYTGE
+1475 LVSDQTSYTGE

-1555 ILSADDIEKIINYNK
+1555 VLSADDIEKIINYNK

-1664 DDMASIDTEKVE
+1664 DDMASIDTEKVD

-1748 KKNLFKVM
+1748 KKNLFKV
-1756 IATVAIATVF
+1756 IVATVAIATVF

-1778 NQDSLFQLAS
+1778 TQDSLFQLAS

-1869 NFLGIS
+1869 NFLGIA
-1875 SATNGKVT
+1875 SATKGKVT

>member
-15 LALILFLVASIILA
+15 LALILFLVASIISA

-68 MINGNVPEGY
+68 MINGNVPDNY
-78 SVSGTPISTVGEL
+78 SVSGTPISTVAEL
-91 QSFLQGN
+91 QSFLKGEK
-98 NGTYG
+98 GTYG
-103 YLTTDITGFSWSG
+103 YLTTDIASFSWSG

-134 KIYMTATTLNNTS
+134 KIYMTATTLNTQPWQQISANADYKNALKNTFTQDLS
-147 PWMSILPSGSDFY
+147 YDGSG
-160 NCLLNTYP
+160 
-168 QDESYNTGWL
+168 
-178 APSDYPF
+178 F
-185 PENFFDLNGGLVGYI
+185 PEDFFDLNGGLVGYI

-208 VNFVYNGQVAGSYD
+208 INFVYNGQVAGSYN
-222 SKESGAGAIIAA
+222 SAESGAGAIIAA

-254 TKGNRATSTAYKE
+254 TKGTEADFWGGYKE
-267 MARHSYAIG
+267 MARHSYTIG

-315 GANDTANVRVW
+315 GANRTANVRVW

-351 AAVTGYTG
+351 AAVTGYSG

-378 IPSKNTGDQSSLVGD
+378 IPSKNTGDQSSVVGD

-414 VKDTS
+414 VGSKSTHY
-419 NSPIGQVN
+419 SPIGQVS

-437 SGNQKNSSAT
+437 SGNQKNSGAT

-457 SEIEN
+457 SQISN

-474 CGMSVTRIYIMDYN
+474 CGMSVERIYIMDYN
-488 ESTGQY
+488 ESTGEY

-519 LAVYDTDLQNNPG
+519 LAVYNTDLQNNPG

-541 LDTVNNTSG
+541 LDTANNSSG

-559 TEKEEAGK
+559 TEYEEAGK

-633 YATNSVCKTIDY
+633 YATNSVCKTINY

-658 VDDMNIYSL
+658 TDDMNIYSL

-702 KDNDAYPTDGTGETT
+702 KDNDAYPTDGSGATS

-726 YQNVVPKTLT
+726 YQNVVAKNLSVTL
-736 INLNKPAD
+736 NAPAD
-744 FATNNQYDGEAVLYS
+744 FAANNQYDGEAVLY
-759 TSIASGLVSG
+759 TAAFGSGIVAG
-769 DSVDI
+769 DTVNA
-774 TLKYFNSDGSL
+774 TLKYYNSDGSL

-797 YVIVESLSNSNYTF
+797 YVMLESLSNSNYTYDY
-811 NETRDDFTIAKREV
+811 EATRVDFTIAKREV
-825 AILNNTLAPLESDYY
+825 SILNNTLTPLESDYY

-854 GIYNEK
+854 GIYNDK
-860 PALPGEYIVICN
+860 PALPVENIVICN

-887 DTVNVGSFNVNI
+887 DTVNVGSFEVNI

-909 YNLSA
+909 YNLAA

-924 ADAVLNLTETQK
+924 ADVVLNLTETEK
-936 SIVFGQLNVAPA
+936 SIAFGQINSAPA
-948 ITVTGVNGEVPTGE
+948 ITVTGVNNEVPTGE
-962 WYYIESSLKDTPFSE
+962 WYYIDYDLKDTPFSVTE
-977 DDYTA
+977 YTQGVPSIA
-982 GIPQSAGEYAV
+982 GKYAV

-1005 NYNEAVSQACIYT
+1005 NYNEAVSAACTYN
-1018 VTPRKLTITFDDGMP
+1018 VTPRKVTVTFDDGLP
-1033 TQYDYTG
+1033 TNYEYNG
-1040 SAVTVAATFE
+1040 SAVPVAATYE
-1050 KQNNETNTGLL
+1050 TQNNETNTGLL
-1061 NMHLERVS
+1061 NIHAGRVS
-1069 ISYTFIKNGSE
+1069 LEYSFVKNGSDT
-1080 SVSEAIDAGSY
+1080 VSEAIDAGSY
-1091 TVTAKLEAS
+1091 TVTAKLVAS
-1100 AAIASS
+1100 FDISS
-1106 YEIIYDGD
+1106 YEIVYEDG
-1114 GFDFVIAPKQVGVNI
+1114 GFAFEIAPKQVGVNI

-1143 VWSYADPEKTF
+1143 VWSYADAEKTF
-1154 LERDGVV
+1154 IERDGVV
-1161 LTLSTA
+1161 LNLSTA

-1196 NGTMTVAPYEV
+1196 NGTMTVVPYEV

-1297 SFVYTGG
+1297 SFVYTGE
-1304 VIAPEVSAVFEDG
+1304 VIAPEVRAVFEDG

-1357 YNLVIAEGQELP
+1357 YNLVIGEGQELP

-1382 TVNNATREYGIATIT
+1382 TVNNATREYGIADIT

-1402 YTYNTS
+1402 YTYNTG
-1408 VTFAQSDI
+1408 VTFVQSDI
-1416 DSGRLI
+1416 DSGKLV
-1422 VELVTDVEITAGA
+1422 VEFVTDVDITAGA
-1435 QDYPDSLTIVISG
+1435 QDYPNSLTIVISG

-1459 RKGTL
+1459 QKGTL

-1475 LVADQTSYTGE
+1475 LVSDQTSYTGE

-1555 ILSADDIEKIINYNK
+1555 VLSADDIEKIINYNK

-1664 DDMASIDTEKVE
+1664 DDMASIDTEKVD

-1748 KKNLFKVM
+1748 KKNLFKV
-1756 IATVAIATVF
+1756 IVATVAIATVF

-1778 NQDSLFQLAS
+1778 TQDSLFQLAS

-1869 NFLGIS
+1869 NFLGIA
-1875 SATNGKVT
+1875 SATKGKVT

>member
-15 LALILFLVASIILA
+15 LALILFLVASIISA

-68 MINGNVPEGY
+68 MINGNVPDNY
-78 SVSGTPISTVGEL
+78 SVSGTPISTVAEL
-91 QSFLQGN
+91 QSFLKGEK
-98 NGTYG
+98 GTYG
-103 YLTTDITGFSWSG
+103 YLTTDIAGFSWNN
-116 SFTNI
+116 SFTSQM
-121 LMAEGRTL
+121 MAEGRTL

-134 KIYMTATTLNNTS
+134 KIYMTATTLNTEPWVSNTS
-147 PWMSILPSGSDFY
+147 TSDFKQA
-160 NCLLNTYP
+160 LKDTYT
-168 QDESYNTGWL
+168 QDESYGGNN
-178 APSDYPF
+178 F
-185 PENFFDLNGGLVGYI
+185 PGNFFDLNGGFVGYI

-208 VNFVYNGQVAGSYD
+208 INFVYNGKVTGSYN
-222 SKESGAGAIIAA
+222 SAESGAGAIIAA
-234 ASSGTID
+234 VSAGTID
-241 NCSLTVNGYLDIA
+241 NCSLTVNGYFDVTTNG
-254 TKGNRATSTAYKE
+254 TKSDDWLGRYKE
-267 MARHSYAIG
+267 MASHSYAIG

-287 VSNSKITLNG
+287 VSNSKITLSG
-297 TTHTNSNVGTAAN
+297 GGYTNSKIGTIAN
-310 ISASR
+310 ISAARS
-315 GANDTANVRVW
+315 ASKTANVRVW

-351 AAVTGYTG
+351 AAVTGYSG
-359 SNAGDNPLSY
+359 SNAGSNPLSY

-378 IPSKNTGDQSSLVGD
+378 IPSTNKGDQSSVVGD

-414 VKDTS
+414 VGS
-419 NSPIGQVN
+419 NSTHYSPIGQVS

-437 SGNQKNSSAT
+437 SGNQKNSGAT

-474 CGMSVTRIYIMDYN
+474 CGMSVERIYIMDYN
-488 ESTGQY
+488 ESTGEY

-519 LAVYDTDLQNNPG
+519 LAVYNTDLQNNPG

-541 LDTVNNTSG
+541 LDTANNSSG

-559 TEKEEAGK
+559 TEYEEAGK

-633 YATNSVCKTIDY
+633 YATDSVCKTIDY

-658 VDDMNIYSL
+658 TDDMNLYSL

-702 KDNDAYPTDGTGETT
+702 KDNDAYPTDGSGATS

-726 YQNVVPKTLT
+726 YQNVVAKNLSVTL
-736 INLNKPAD
+736 NAPAD
-744 FATNNQYDGEAVLYS
+744 FAANNQYDGEAVLY
-759 TSIASGLVSG
+759 TAAFGSGIVAG
-769 DSVDI
+769 DTVNA
-774 TLKYFNSDGSL
+774 TLKYYNSDGSL

-797 YVIVESLSNSNYTF
+797 YVMLESLSNSNYTYDY
-811 NETRDDFTIAKREV
+811 EATRVDFTIAKREV
-825 AILNNTLAPLESDYY
+825 SILNNTLTPLESDYY

-854 GIYNEK
+854 GIYNDK
-860 PALPGEYIVICN
+860 PALPVENIVICN

-887 DTVNVGSFNVNI
+887 DTVNVGSFEVNI

-909 YNLSA
+909 YNLAA

-924 ADAVLNLTETQK
+924 ADAVLNLTETEK
-936 SIVFGQLNVAPA
+936 SIAFGQINSAPA
-948 ITVTGVNGEVPTGE
+948 ITVTGVNNEVPTGE
-962 WYYIESSLKDTPFSE
+962 WYYIDYDLKDTPFSVTE
-977 DDYTA
+977 YTQGVPSIA
-982 GIPQSAGEYAV
+982 GKYAV

-1005 NYNEAVSQACIYT
+1005 NYNEAVSAACTYN
-1018 VTPRKLTITFDDGMP
+1018 VTPRKVTVTFDDGLP
-1033 TQYDYTG
+1033 TNYEYNG
-1040 SAVTVAATFE
+1040 SAVPVAATYE
-1050 KQNNETNTGLL
+1050 TQNNETNTGLL
-1061 NMHLERVS
+1061 NIHAGRVKLEYSFV
-1069 ISYTFIKNGSE
+1069 KNGSE
-1080 SVSEAIDAGSY
+1080 TVSEAIDAGSY
-1091 TVTAKLEAS
+1091 TVTAKLVAS
-1100 AAIASS
+1100 FDTSS
-1106 YEIIYDGD
+1106 YEIIYEDG
-1114 GFDFVIAPKQVGVNI
+1114 GFAFEIAPKQVGVNI
-1129 ADAQKVYGELDPEF
+1129 ADAQKVYGEFDPEF
-1143 VWSYADPEKTF
+1143 VWSYADAEKTF
-1154 LERDGVV
+1154 IERDGVV
-1161 LTLSTA
+1161 LNLSTA

-1196 NGTMTVAPYEV
+1196 NGTMTVVPYEV

-1297 SFVYTGG
+1297 SFVYTGE

-1357 YNLVIAEGQELP
+1357 YNLVIGEGQELP

-1382 TVNNATREYGIATIT
+1382 TVNNATREYGIADIT

-1402 YTYNTS
+1402 YTYNTG
-1408 VTFAQSDI
+1408 VTFVQSDI
-1416 DSGRLI
+1416 DSGKLV
-1422 VELVTDVEITAGA
+1422 VELVTDVDITAGA
-1435 QDYPDSLTIVISG
+1435 QDYPNSLTIVISG

-1459 RKGTL
+1459 QKGTL
-1464 TVTGTSISSIQ
+1464 TVTGASITSIQ
-1475 LVADQTSYTGE
+1475 LVSDQTSYTGE

-1555 ILSADDIEKIINYNK
+1555 VLSADDIEKIINYNK

-1664 DDMASIDTEKVE
+1664 DDMASIDTEKVD

-1729 SVSAKKREKDDKK
+1729 SVSAKKREKDDEK

-1748 KKNLFKVM
+1748 KKNLFKV
-1756 IATVAIATVF
+1756 IVATVAIATVF

-1778 NQDSLFQLAS
+1778 TQDSLFQLAS

-1869 NFLGIS
+1869 NFLGIA
-1875 SATNGKVT
+1875 SATKGKVT

-1890 SKLKTISVSYDVES
+1890 SKLKTISVSYDIES

>member
-1 MTKARKQSLMLVVA
+1 MTKARKQSLMLVIA
-15 LALILFLVASIILA
+15 LALILFLVASIISA

-78 SVSGTPISTVGEL
+78 SVSGTPISTVAEL

-98 NGTYG
+98 SGTYG

-134 KIYMTATTLNNTS
+134 KIYMTATTLNTQPWQQISANADYKNALKNTFTQDLS
-147 PWMSILPSGSDFY
+147 YKGSG
-160 NCLLNTYP
+160 
-168 QDESYNTGWL
+168 
-178 APSDYPF
+178 F
-185 PENFFDLNGGLVGYI
+185 PEDFFDLNGGLVGYI

-208 VNFVYNGQVAGSYD
+208 INFVYNGQVAGSYN
-222 SKESGAGAIIAA
+222 SAESGAGAIIAA

-254 TKGNRATSTAYKE
+254 TKGTEADFWGGFKE
-267 MARHSYAIG
+267 MARHSYTIG

-315 GANDTANVRVW
+315 GANRSANVRVW

-378 IPSKNTGDQSSLVGD
+378 IPSTNTGDQSSLVGD

-474 CGMSVTRIYIMDYN
+474 CGMSVERIYIMDYN
-488 ESTGQY
+488 ESTGEY

-519 LAVYDTDLQNNPG
+519 LAVYNTDLQNNPG

-541 LDTVNNTSG
+541 LDTANNSSG

-559 TEKEEAGK
+559 TEYKEAGK

-658 VDDMNIYSL
+658 TDDMNIYSL

-702 KDNDAYPTDGTGETT
+702 KDNDAYPTDGSGATS

-726 YQNVVPKTLT
+726 YQNVVAKNLSVTL
-736 INLNKPAD
+736 NAPAD
-744 FATNNQYDGEAVLYS
+744 FAANNQYDGEAVLY
-759 TSIASGLVSG
+759 TAAFGSGIVAG
-769 DSVDI
+769 DTVNA
-774 TLKYFNSDGSL
+774 TLKYYNSDGSL

-797 YVIVESLSNSNYTF
+797 YVMLESLSNSNYTYDY
-811 NETRDDFTIAKREV
+811 EATRVDFTIAKREV
-825 AILNNTLAPLESDYY
+825 SILNNTLTPLESDYY

-854 GIYNEK
+854 GIYNDK
-860 PALPGEYIVICN
+860 PALPVENIVICN

-887 DTVNVGSFNVNI
+887 DTVNVGSFEVNI

-909 YNLSA
+909 YNLAA

-924 ADAVLNLTETQK
+924 ADVVLNLTETEK
-936 SIVFGQLNVAPA
+936 SIAFGQINSAPA
-948 ITVTGVNGEVPTGE
+948 ITVTGVNNEVPTGE
-962 WYYIESSLKDTPFSE
+962 WYYIDYDLKDTPFSVTE
-977 DDYTA
+977 YTQGVPSIA
-982 GIPQSAGEYAV
+982 GKYAV

-1005 NYNEAVSQACIYT
+1005 NYNEAVSAACTYN
-1018 VTPRKLTITFDDGMP
+1018 VTPRKVTVTFDDGLP
-1033 TQYDYTG
+1033 TNYEYNG
-1040 SAVTVAATFE
+1040 SAVPVAATYE
-1050 KQNNETNTGLL
+1050 TQNNETNTGLL
-1061 NMHLERVS
+1061 NIHAGRVKLEYSFV
-1069 ISYTFIKNGSE
+1069 KNGSE
-1080 SVSEAIDAGSY
+1080 TVSEAIDAGSY
-1091 TVTAKLEAS
+1091 TVTAKLVAS
-1100 AAIASS
+1100 FDISS
-1106 YEIIYDGD
+1106 YEIVYEDG
-1114 GFDFVIAPKQVGVNI
+1114 GFAFEIAPKQVGVNI

-1143 VWSYADPEKTF
+1143 VWSYADAEKTF
-1154 LERDGVV
+1154 IERDGVV
-1161 LTLSTA
+1161 LNLSTA

-1196 NGTMTVAPYEV
+1196 NGTMTVVPYEV

-1297 SFVYTGG
+1297 SFVYTGE
-1304 VIAPEVSAVFEDG
+1304 VIAPEVRAVFEDG

-1357 YNLVIAEGQELP
+1357 YNLVIGEGQELP

-1382 TVNNATREYGIATIT
+1382 TVNNATREYGIADIT

-1402 YTYNTS
+1402 YTYNTG
-1408 VTFAQSDI
+1408 VTFVQSDI
-1416 DSGRLI
+1416 DSGKLV
-1422 VELVTDVEITAGA
+1422 VEFVTDVDITAGA

-1459 RKGTL
+1459 QKGTL
-1464 TVTGTSISSIQ
+1464 TVTGTSITSIQ
-1475 LVADQTSYTGE
+1475 LVSDQTSYTGE

-1555 ILSADDIEKIINYNK
+1555 VLSADDIEKIINYNK

-1664 DDMASIDTEKVE
+1664 DDMASIDTEKVD

-1748 KKNLFKVM
+1748 KKNLFKV
-1756 IATVAIATVF
+1756 IVATVAIATVF

-1778 NQDSLFQLAS
+1778 TQDSLFQLAS

-1869 NFLGIS
+1869 NFLGIA
-1875 SATNGKVT
+1875 SATKGKVT

>member
-1 MTKARKQSLMLVVA
+1 MTKARKQSLMLVIA
-15 LALILFLVASIILA
+15 LALILFLVVSIISA

-68 MINGNVPEGY
+68 MINGNVPDNY
-78 SVSGTPISTVGEL
+78 SVSGTPISTVAEL
-91 QSFLQGN
+91 QSFLKGEK
-98 NGTYG
+98 GTYG

-134 KIYMTATTLNNTS
+134 KIYMTATTLNTQPWQQISANADYKNALKNTFTQDLS
-147 PWMSILPSGSDFY
+147 YDGSG
-160 NCLLNTYP
+160 
-168 QDESYNTGWL
+168 
-178 APSDYPF
+178 F
-185 PENFFDLNGGLVGYI
+185 PEDFFDLNGGLVGYI

-208 VNFVYNGQVAGSYD
+208 INFVYNGQVAGSYN
-222 SKESGAGAIIAA
+222 SAESGAGAIIAA
-234 ASSGTID
+234 VSSGTID

-254 TKGNRATSTAYKE
+254 TKGTEADFWGGYKE
-267 MARHSYAIG
+267 MARHSYTIG

-315 GANDTANVRVW
+315 GANRTANVRVW

-351 AAVTGYTG
+351 AAVTGYSG

-378 IPSKNTGDQSSLVGD
+378 IPSKNTGDQSSVVGD

-414 VKDTS
+414 VGSKSTHY
-419 NSPIGQVN
+419 SPIGQVS

-437 SGNQKNSSAT
+437 SGNQKNSGAT

-457 SEIEN
+457 SQISN

-474 CGMSVTRIYIMDYN
+474 CGMSVERIYIMDYN

-519 LAVYDTDLQNNPG
+519 LAVYNTDLQNNPG

-541 LDTVNNTSG
+541 LDTANNSSG

-559 TEKEEAGK
+559 TEYEEAGK

-658 VDDMNIYSL
+658 TDDMNIYSL

-702 KDNDAYPTDGTGETT
+702 KDNDAYPTDGSGATS

-726 YQNVVPKTLT
+726 YQNVVAKNLSVTL
-736 INLNKPAD
+736 NAPAD
-744 FATNNQYDGEAVLYS
+744 FAANNQYDGEAVLY
-759 TSIASGLVSG
+759 TAAFGSGIVAG
-769 DSVDI
+769 DTVNA
-774 TLKYFNSDGSL
+774 TLKYYNSDGSL

-797 YVIVESLSNSNYTF
+797 YVMLESLSNSNYTYDY
-811 NETRDDFTIAKREV
+811 EATRVDFTIAKREV
-825 AILNNTLAPLESDYY
+825 SILNNTLTPLESDYY

-854 GIYNEK
+854 GIYNDK
-860 PALPGEYIVICN
+860 PALPVENIVICN

-887 DTVNVGSFNVNI
+887 DTVNVGSFEVNI

-909 YNLSA
+909 YNLAA

-924 ADAVLNLTETQK
+924 ADAVLNLTETEK
-936 SIVFGQLNVAPA
+936 SIAFGQINSAPA
-948 ITVTGVNGEVPTGE
+948 ITVTGVNNEVPTGE
-962 WYYIESSLKDTPFSE
+962 WYYIDYDLKDTPFSVTE
-977 DDYTA
+977 YTQGVPSIA
-982 GIPQSAGEYAV
+982 GKYAV

-1005 NYNEAVSQACIYT
+1005 NYNEAVSAACTYN
-1018 VTPRKLTITFDDGMP
+1018 VTPRKVTVTFDDGLP
-1033 TQYDYTG
+1033 TNYEYNG
-1040 SAVTVAATFE
+1040 SAVPVAATYE
-1050 KQNNETNTGLL
+1050 TQNNETNTGLL
-1061 NMHLERVS
+1061 NIHAGRVKLEYSFV
-1069 ISYTFIKNGSE
+1069 KNGSE
-1080 SVSEAIDAGSY
+1080 TVSEAIDAGSY
-1091 TVTAKLEAS
+1091 TVTAKLVAS
-1100 AAIASS
+1100 FDISS
-1106 YEIIYDGD
+1106 YEIVYEDG
-1114 GFDFVIAPKQVGVNI
+1114 GFAFEIAPKQVGVNI

-1143 VWSYADPEKTF
+1143 VWSYADAENTF
-1154 LERDGVV
+1154 IERDGVV
-1161 LTLSTA
+1161 LNLSTA

-1196 NGTMTVAPYEV
+1196 NGTMTVVPYEV

-1232 GDNRFYEGDGI
+1232 GDNRFYEADGI

-1297 SFVYTGG
+1297 SFVYTGE
-1304 VIAPEVSAVFEDG
+1304 VIAPEVRAVFEDG

-1357 YNLVIAEGQELP
+1357 YNLVIGEGQELP

-1382 TVNNATREYGIATIT
+1382 TVNNATREYGIADIT

-1402 YTYNTS
+1402 YTYNTG
-1408 VTFAQSDI
+1408 VTFVQSDI
-1416 DSGRLI
+1416 DSGKLV
-1422 VELVTDVEITAGA
+1422 VEFVTDVDITAGA

-1459 RKGTL
+1459 QKGTL

-1475 LVADQTSYTGE
+1475 LVSDQTSYTGE

-1555 ILSADDIEKIINYNK
+1555 VLSADDIEKIINYNK

-1598 ALTSYTVSAKAGET
+1598 ALTSYTVSAKAGAT

-1664 DDMASIDTEKVE
+1664 DDMASIDTEKVD

-1748 KKNLFKVM
+1748 KKNLFKV
-1756 IATVAIATVF
+1756 IVATVAIATVF

-1778 NQDSLFQLAS
+1778 TQDSLFQLAS

-1869 NFLGIS
+1869 NFLGIA
-1875 SATNGKVT
+1875 SATKGKVT